1 MVFRLANTIANIKLG
16 LKTKRLSITAYPN
29 KFIKRV
35 LRKLTEEGIL
45 RGFSVDLVNN
55 KLIRI
60 YLKYDEQFSPIIKDL
75 KLISTSG
82 KRKFFKYKEILEVYA
97 RGEIYLISTTK
108 GLFTVMKLFIIIYKL
123 VVKLFYVYITINY
136 I

>member
-1 MVFRLANTIANIKLG
+1 MIFRLANTIANIKLG
-16 LKTKRLSITAYPN
+16 LKTKRLSVRAYPN

-45 RGFSVDLVNN
+45 RGFSIDITDN

-60 YLKYDEQFSPIIKDL
+60 YLKYDEQFSPVIKDL

-82 KRKFFKYKEILEVYA
+82 KRKFFKHKEILEVYA

-108 GLFTVMKLFIIIYKL
+108 GLFTVDEI
-123 VVKLFYVYITINY
+123 VYNNLQIGGEVILRVY
-136 I
+136 YF